1 VKEVN
6 PGRKKKFFTF
16 KIYLSKLFILRKEI
30 DIIHKKKKK
39 KIFSLKKIFAIF
51 KIKEEKY
58 Y

>member
-1 VKEVN
+1 VNEVN
-6 PGRKKKFFTF
+6 PGRKKKYFTL

-30 DIIHKKKKK
+30 DIIHNKKK

>member
-6 PGRKKKFFTF
+6 PGRKKKYFTL

-39 KIFSLKKIFAIF
+39 NIFF
-51 KIKEEKY
+51 KENICY
-58 Y
+58 I

>member
-30 DIIHKKKKK
+30 DIIHKKKK
-39 KIFSLKKIFAIF
+39 IFSLKKIFAIF